1 MKNINLFLKA
11 LELLIKIRTIEN
23 CISIEFKK
31 NKILSFLHLSIGQE
45 ACATGVAL
53 ATKNKDNF
61 FGNHR
66 SHGHYLAKNGNLK
79 KMIYE
84 VFGDK
89 RGCCKG
95 IGGSMHMLDRKV
107 NFLGSIPIL
116 GSSLPIASGI
126 AHAEKLDKKKNL
138 TVVFIGDGSAEEG
151 SFYESVNLSGLYKLP
166 LLIVIE
172 DNRYAVES
180 DHIKRKVK
188 GYNLENITK
197 KGLNTF
203 YQRVDGQDFYKVYLA
218 TKKMREKIVSNKKV
232 GILHLDCLRFSKHSG
247 PDISEK
253 DQKSKYRKPKEYFEI
268 LKKDPINIIDKYIL
282 ETGYEKKKLIQK
294 KILFKKKYERQFY
307 KIFKKIN
314 IKQI

>member
-1 MKNINLFLKA
+1 MKSIIFFLEA
-11 LELLIKIRTIEN
+11 LESVIKIRTIEN
-23 CISIEFKK
+23 CISNEFKK
-31 NKILSFLHLSIGQE
+31 NQILSFLHLSIGQE
-45 ACATGVAL
+45 ACAVGVAM
-53 ATKNKDNF
+53 ASKKQDNF

-66 SHGHYLAKNGNLK
+66 SHGHYLAKKGNLK

-95 IGGSMHMLDRKV
+95 IGGSMHMLDKTV

-126 AHAEKLDKKKNL
+126 AHAEKLSKKKNI

-151 SFYESVNLSGLYKLP
+151 SFYETINMAGLYKLP
-166 LLIVIE
+166 LLVVIE
-172 DNRYAVES
+172 DNKYAVES
-180 DHIKRKVK
+180 DHIKRKVR

-203 YQRVDGQDFYKVYLA
+203 YERIDGQDFCKVYLA
-218 TKKMREKIVSNKKV
+218 TKKMREKIMSTNKV

-247 PDISEK
+247 PEISEK
-253 DQKSKYRKPKEYFEI
+253 DQRSKYRKAKEYLKI
-268 LKKDPINIIDKYIL
+268 LKHDPINIIEKYIL
-282 ETGYEKKKLIQK
+282 KMGFEKKKLME
-294 KILFKKKYERQFY
+294 KKKLFYEKYRSQFY
-307 KIFKKIN
+307 NIFQKIN
-314 IKQI
+314 IKKV